1 MTRWRHA
8 AATDMGLVRATN
20 QDALYADDSLA
31 IIADG
36 MGGHAAGEVAAA
48 ISIDLVRERFHEHQ
62 SVEALVD
69 SIQEANTVV
78 VTDARENPEHFGMG
92 TTVIAV
98 GITYDLNGV
107 GTPTL
112 VHVGDSR
119 AYQLRDGALR
129 QLTEDHSVA
138 EEWVRMGRLT
148 PQEAATH
155 PRRHQLTRGVGVEDT
170 VAIDVMSIQAAPGD
184 RILLCSDGL
193 SNELD
198 SDTIARLA
206 SAPNGLEFAVESLVS
221 AAKVAGGHDNISVI
235 LLEFDEV
242 NVPAS
247 PMRRTMSSTPPEA
260 TTASSEGTR
269 RRRRIV
275 TWRLFA
281 ALVLFIAVG
290 VGAVGVIH
298 WYAYSTY
305 YVGIFGSGPDA
316 SVAVFHGQPAGVLWY
331 KPQVL
336 VEYDNYPIK
345 YLSVADRRELYATVN
360 QPTAKEAK
368 IFAKCMIDRSML
380 ATTTTTTTTTTT
392 PGGATTTTSRS
403 GATTTTSGF
412 ATTTTTAPSGCS

>member
-8 AATDMGLVRATN
+8 AATDTGLVRRTN
-20 QDALYADDSLA
+20 QDALFADDTLA
-31 IIADG
+31 VIADG

-48 ISIDLVRERFHEHQ
+48 MAIDTVRRGFRANPNVEGL
-62 SVEALVD
+62 VEA
-69 SIQEANTVV
+69 IQEANLEV
-78 VTDARENPEHFGMG
+78 VTDAREHPEHFGMG

-98 GITYDLNGV
+98 ALTHDLAGV
-107 GTPTL
+107 ASPTL

-129 QLTEDHSVA
+129 QLSEDHSVA

-148 PQEAATH
+148 PEEAAVH

-170 VAIDVMSIQAAPGD
+170 IAIDVTSINALPGD

-198 SDTIARLA
+198 ADTLARLA

-242 NVPAS
+242 NVAAAPI
-247 PMRRTMSSTPPEA
+247 RRTMSSAPPPATATPRPSA
-260 TTASSEGTR
+260 N

-275 TWRLFA
+275 TWRVWLATLFFLA
-281 ALVLFIAVG
+281 IVAGG
-290 VGAVGVIH
+290 VVVIH

-305 YVGIFGSGPDA
+305 YLGEHNGM
-316 SVAVFHGQPAGVLWY
+316 VAVFRGQPSGVLWY
-331 KPQVL
+331 KPQVV
-336 VEYDNYPIK
+336 VETNFPITD
-345 YLSVADRRELYATVN
+345 LRIQDRRALNGTISE
-360 QPTAKEAK
+360 PTEKEAVTY
-368 IFAKCMIDRSML
+368 AKNIYREWQL
-380 ATTTTTTTTTTT
+380 GQTTTTTTTQPGTGTTTT
-392 PGGATTTTSRS
+392 KAT
-403 GATTTTSGF
+403 G
-412 ATTTTTAPSGCS
+412 

>member
-8 AATDMGLVRATN
+8 AATDTGLVRATN

-48 ISIDLVRERFHEHQ
+48 MSIDLVRRRFHEHQ
-62 SVEALVD
+62 SVESLVD
-69 SIQEANTVV
+69 SIQEANTAVV
-78 VTDARENPEHFGMG
+78 SDARENPEHFGMG

-98 GITYDLNGV
+98 GITYDINGV

-148 PQEAATH
+148 PDEAATH

-184 RILLCSDGL
+184 RLLLCSDGL

-247 PMRRTMSSTPPEA
+247 PMRRTISATPPEASSTPP
-260 TTASSEGTR
+260 GGPR

-275 TWRLFA
+275 TWRLLA

-305 YVGIFGSGPDA
+305 YVGIYGSGPDA

-331 KPQVL
+331 KPEVL
-336 VEYDNYPIK
+336 AEFDNYPIK
-345 YLSVADRRELYATVN
+345 YLSVEDRRELYATVS
-360 QPTAKEAK
+360 QPTAKEAET
-368 IFAKCMIDRSML
+368 FAKCMIDRSML
-380 ATTTTTTTTTTT
+380 STTTTTTTTSIPGGSTTTSTTAASATTTTTTT
-392 PGGATTTTSRS
+392 
-403 GATTTTSGF
+403 
-412 ATTTTTAPSGCS
+412 PSGCS